1 LENETWK
8 FFENK
13 KGRINMLKNIPAIIS
28 PGLLKAL
35 MEMGHGDEIVIAD
48 GNYPAESAGNK
59 VIRADGLG
67 IPELLKAILQFFPLD
82 TYADINVIYMDT
94 GNDEIPSIWNKY
106 QEILKKSKENFNIG
120 KLERFKFYERA
131 SQSYCVVA
139 SSEQALYA
147 NIILKKGVIK

>member
-1 LENETWK
+1 
-8 FFENK
+8 
-13 KGRINMLKNIPAIIS
+13 MLKNIPPIIS
-28 PGLLKAL
+28 PELMKTL

-48 GNYPAESAGNK
+48 GNYPAKSSGNK

>member
-1 LENETWK
+1 MENETWK

-59 VIRADGLG
+59 VIRADSLG

-82 TYADINVIYMDT
+82 TYADINVI
-94 GNDEIPSIWNKY
+94 
-106 QEILKKSKENFNIG
+106 
-120 KLERFKFYERA
+120 
-131 SQSYCVVA
+131 
-139 SSEQALYA
+139 
-147 NIILKKGVIK
+147 